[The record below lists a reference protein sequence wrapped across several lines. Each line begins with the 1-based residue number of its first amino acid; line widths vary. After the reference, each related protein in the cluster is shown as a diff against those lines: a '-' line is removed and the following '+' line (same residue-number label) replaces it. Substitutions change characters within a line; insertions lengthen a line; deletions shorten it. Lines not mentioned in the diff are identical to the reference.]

1 MVTLAGEVL
10 FVCKYIMPR
19 TSWKLQAQENGH
31 IVWAQV
37 QAVDLADV
45 DPGLM
50 EVGTRASAAIGR
62 GLYGVDIKELHGEYT
77 VIEVNDNPTIDAG
90 YEDGKNPEIYAKIID
105 YLTNGSKSDVGH
117 EEVG

>member
-19 TSWKLQAQENGH
+19 KSWKLQAQENGH

-37 QAVDLADV
+37 EAVALEGV
-45 DPGLM
+45 TPELLEIGKQ
-50 EVGTRASAAIGR
+50 ASAAIGD

-77 VIEVNDNPTIDAG
+77 VIEVTDNPTIDAG
-90 YEDGKNPEIYAKIID
+90 YEDGKNPEVYTKIIE
-105 YLTNGSKSDVGH
+105 YLANGSKADGRA
-117 EEVG
+117 